1 MFDFSRENRS
11 LLASWWRNIDKTI
24 LSLILL
30 LFFLGLFF
38 SFSSTSSVIGE
49 KLNKESYFFFLKHF
63 VFVVIA
69 LIIIFFISLQKR
81 EIIKAYLPYFFI
93 ISLLLLFL
101 VPLIG
106 TEIKGAKR
114 WLDIPL
120 LPRFQPI
127 EILKPFFILIL
138 AQIIS
143 SQIIHNL
150 YRKYFYT
157 LVLLLAVLF
166 LLIIQPDLGQ
176 SVLLF
181 SSWLVMVFSSG
192 INFIILVIFFLICV
206 LIFISILFFFP
217 NKFGYIFFRLKSFI
231 DPTKGENYQSEKAL
245 EAIKNGG
252 FTGRGLGEGVLKDR
266 VPEAHTDYM
275 FAIIAEE
282 FGAIL
287 LLLLIIIF
295 LFFSY
300 KVLHKLL
307 DEKDEYT
314 KLVLVG
320 LISLLLIQT
329 FIHIG
334 VNIRLLPTTGITL
347 PFLSYGGSSIVG
359 SAIIAGLILNLTKK
373 IPLNQDGL

>member
-1 MFDFSRENRS
+1 MFHFSRENKG
-11 LLASWWRNIDKTI
+11 LLASWWRGIDKTI
-24 LSLILL
+24 LFLVLL
-30 LFFLGLFF
+30 MFFFGLFF
-38 SFSSTSSVIGE
+38 SFSSTSYVLGE
-49 KLNKESYFFFLKHF
+49 KLNKESYFFFLKHLAF
-63 VFVVIA
+63 VSLA
-69 LIIIFFISLQKR
+69 LMVIFFISSRKK
-81 EIIKAYLPYFFI
+81 ETVKKYLPYFFG

-101 VPLIG
+101 VPFIG
-106 TEIKGAKR
+106 IEVKGAKR
-114 WLDIPL
+114 WLDLPF

-157 LVLLLAVLF
+157 LVLLLVVLF

-181 SSWLVMVFSSG
+181 SSWLIMLFSSG
-192 INFIILVIFFLICV
+192 INFIILVTFFLACV
-206 LIFISILFFFP
+206 LIFVSILFFFP
-217 NKFGYIFFRLKSFI
+217 NKFGYILFRLKSFI

-245 EAIKNGG
+245 EAIKSGG
-252 FTGRGLGEGVLKDR
+252 FTGRGLGEGVLKDK

-275 FAIIAEE
+275 LAIIAEE
-282 FGAIL
+282 FGVIL
-287 LLLLIIIF
+287 ILLLIIIF

-300 KVLHKLL
+300 KVLNKLL

-314 KLVLVG
+314 KLALVG

-359 SAIIAGLILNLTKK
+359 NAIIAGLILNLTKK
-373 IPLNQDGL
+373 IPLNQDSL

>member
-38 SFSSTSSVIGE
+38 SFSSTSSLIGE

-63 VFVVIA
+63 VFVGIA

-81 EIIKAYLPYFFI
+81 EIIKAYLPYFFL

-101 VPLIG
+101 VPIIG
-106 TEIKGAKR
+106 TEVRGAKR

-150 YRKYFYT
+150 YKKYFYT
-157 LVLLLAVLF
+157 LVVLSVVLF

-181 SSWLVMVFSSG
+181 SSWLIMVFSSG
-192 INFIILVIFFLICV
+192 INIIILGIFFLICV
-206 LIFISILFFFP
+206 LIFVSILFFFP
-217 NKFGYIFFRLKSFI
+217 NKFGYILFRLQSFI
-231 DPTKGENYQSEKAL
+231 NPTKGENYQSEKAL
-245 EAIKNGG
+245 EAIKSGG

-266 VPEAHTDYM
+266 VPEAHTDYI

-307 DEKDEYT
+307 DERDEYT

-347 PFLSYGGSSIVG
+347 PFLSYGGSSIIG
-359 SAIIAGLILNLTKK
+359 NAMIAGLILNLTKK
-373 IPLNQDGL
+373 IPLNQDNL